1 MNQHRNP
8 IDFTPK
14 SFYQQM
20 DAEAAH
26 DRRFRFAFKVA
37 FVLAVFIGMAGLIY
51 ILKR

>member
-8 IDFTPK
+8 IDFMPR
-14 SFYQQM
+14 SYY
-20 DAEAAH
+20 AEIDRQAAQ

-37 FVLAVFIGMAGLIY
+37 FVLAVFLGMAGLVY